1 MRGKWATFVVM
12 AVLSVGLGAVSAPGV
27 AGTWTMS
34 VEAPPPHGAMTATLS
49 LKQDGKKVTGTF
61 ESEHTGHRTLEGE
74 FADGK
79 LSLSTQDAGADP
91 GQAFTI
97 TAKLKDDGTL
107 AGYVSS
113 AAGDMTWTAKRV
125 KG

>member
-1 MRGKWATFVVM
+1 
-12 AVLSVGLGAVSAPGV
+12 
-27 AGTWTMS
+27 MS
-34 VEAPPPHGAMTATLS
+34 VQAPPPHGPMAATLT

-61 ESEHTGHRTLEGE
+61 ESDHTGHRVLEGE
-74 FADGK
+74 FADGT
-79 LSLSTQDAGADP
+79 LSLGTPDSGSDP

-125 KG
+125 KD